1 MKKMLFLL
9 LVATMTNIQGIMAQ
23 EKIIQ
28 TTEADGKAAFQQEMI
43 FPIGEPNT
51 AYAKYFIGNSY
62 LAPIS
67 KEQIPFNN
75 VTFEPGCRNNWHI
88 HRATK
93 GGGQMLVCVA
103 GKGWYQEEGKPAVQM
118 LPGDVIHIPA
128 NVKHWHGA
136 AADSWFAHL
145 AFEVPGEN
153 TSNEWLEPVTDEE
166 YRRLMS
172 IVAPVVL
179 TEGSLG
185 AMAQTKDNMNRIEVC
200 KQNYHTLFGGEA
212 LTGQGTDPE
221 MMDILQK
228 FIFGEVEVFQTGELT
243 LKQREMITCITL
255 ATMQTLPQL
264 KAHAGAALNVGVTPE
279 ELREVMYL
287 TAPFI
292 GFPKML
298 NAVATVNEVFKERGI
313 SLPLEKQSM
322 VTEETRHETGKA
334 IQDKQYPRG
343 VSSVMSGMPGDMGK
357 NVEQFLTDY
366 FFGEIYSRGA
376 LDLQT
381 RELLGYCVLATL
393 EAESQLHSHYH
404 GNINAGNSPETL
416 TAAVI
421 QCLPYIGFPAAIKAL
436 RIIKQEYNK

>member
-1 MKKMLFLL
+1 MKKVIGIIALALAASL
-9 LVATMTNIQGIMAQ
+9 SATA
-23 EKIIQ
+23 Q
-28 TTEADGKAAFQQEMI
+28 TT
-43 FPIGEPNT
+43 
-51 AYAKYFIGNSY
+51 
-62 LAPIS
+62 
-67 KEQIPFNN
+67 
-75 VTFEPGCRNNWHI
+75 
-88 HRATK
+88 
-93 GGGQMLVCVA
+93 
-103 GKGWYQEEGKPAVQM
+103 
-118 LPGDVIHIPA
+118 
-128 NVKHWHGA
+128 
-136 AADSWFAHL
+136 
-145 AFEVPGEN
+145 
-153 TSNEWLEPVTDEE
+153 
-166 YRRLMS
+166 
-172 IVAPVVL
+172 
-179 TEGSLG
+179 
-185 AMAQTKDNMNRIEVC
+185 DNMNRIEVC
-200 KQNYHTLFGGEA
+200 KQNYCTLFGGEA

-228 FIFGEVEVFQTGELT
+228 FIFGEVFQTGELT

-313 SLPLEKQSM
+313 SLPLEKQGT

-334 IQDKQYPRG
+334 IQDKLYPG
-343 VSSVMSGMPGDMGK
+343 GIASVMEGVPGNMGK
-357 NVEQFLTDY
+357 DVEQFLTDY
-366 FFGEIYSRGA
+366 FFGDIYSRGA

-381 RELLGYCVLATL
+381 RELLGYCVLTTL

-436 RIIKQEYNK
+436 RIIKEETADADGKAAFQREMIFPIGEPNTAYAKYFIGNSYLAPISKEQIPFNNVTFEPRCRNNWHIHHATKGGGQMLVCVAGKGWYQEWGKSAVQMLPGDVIHIPANVKHWHGAAADSWFAHLAFEVPGENTSNEWLEPVTDEEYNQLGE